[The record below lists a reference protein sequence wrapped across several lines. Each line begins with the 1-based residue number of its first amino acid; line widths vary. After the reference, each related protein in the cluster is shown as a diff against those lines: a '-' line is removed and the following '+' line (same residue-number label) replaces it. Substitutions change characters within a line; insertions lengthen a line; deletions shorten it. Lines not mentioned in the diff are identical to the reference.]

1 MAIFIYFN
9 ILLRFLI
16 FIFSIVFIGIK
27 YISAYSDEYKT
38 FTKGTGNVSYSDED
52 NTSIKDTGS
61 NSDGDGD
68 KTPTKDT
75 GSDNVTPTEEINDIT
90 DMKNTVKNIEDIL
103 NGKVDKE
110 TLDEIKE
117 EYSTWF
123 EDEDNTEKEALE
135 SIKHYL
141 DGEIKSTLKNFSGGL
156 HKALDELNVTSDD
169 KKDKTN
175 ETSISSPVDY
185 VIDKQSLEPINPADD
200 QD

>member
-16 FIFSIVFIGIK
+16 FIYIVFIGVK
-27 YISAYSDEYKT
+27 YISVYSDEYQIY
-38 FTKGTGNVSYSDED
+38 TKGTGNVSHD
-52 NTSIKDTGS
+52 
-61 NSDGDGD
+61 DGDGD
-68 KTPTKDT
+68 KTPTNDI
-75 GSDNVTPTEEINDIT
+75 GSDDDGDKTPTNNIGSDDVTPTEEINDIT

-110 TLDEIKE
+110 RLDDIKE

-123 EDEDNTEKEALE
+123 EDEDNSEKEALE

-141 DGEIKSTLKNFSGGL
+141 DGEIKSTLKNFSDGL
-156 HKALDELNVTSDD
+156 HKALDKLNVTSDY
-169 KKDKTN
+169 KKDKTI
-175 ETSISSPVDY
+175 ETPLSSPLDY